1 MLGRRTRGKLRRA
14 PSRPETLAAERAS
27 CTVFPHAVPDV
38 SCAAGLHPEPLHVH
52 TFSAMSIQLTQLLE
66 LSHELCHARK
76 RRCEWETHA
85 EGVLRRRKDANTPP
99 PPGPAATLR
108 SALDGSG
115 DDVRADIAEMHLLCE
130 SLRSQGLSP
139 RAPDAEHAYAR
150 LLSAV
155 KRPSRSDTASFE
167 GSDFEWMIDGGDD
180 SDVVAPRAGCAATGP
195 RSLSRVSFGDQRANR
210 LTSSG
215 SGDDSSETAEMIFAC
230 HSEAADAREC
240 RLTNALHRLSSLL
253 RSTASA
259 APVLESAD
267 SEDDDSEED
276 EEAAAL
282 ALIEETSREAMIEA
296 ERHELSQMLVSSA
309 LDMAAAIPAVEV

>member
-1 MLGRRTRGKLRRA
+1 
-14 PSRPETLAAERAS
+14 
-27 CTVFPHAVPDV
+27 
-38 SCAAGLHPEPLHVH
+38 VH

-99 PPGPAATLR
+99 PPGPASTLR
-108 SALDGSG
+108 NALGGSG

-150 LLSAV
+150 LLSA
-155 KRPSRSDTASFE
+155 SRSDTASFE

-180 SDVVAPRAGCAATGP
+180 SDIVVPRAECAATGP
-195 RSLSRVSFGDQRANR
+195 RIFSRVAFGDQRANSQ
-210 LTSSG
+210 TSSE
-215 SGDDSSETAEMIFAC
+215 SDDDSNETAEMIFAS

-253 RSTASA
+253 RNTASA
-259 APVLESAD
+259 VPVLENTD
-267 SEDDDSEED
+267 SEDEDSEED

-296 ERHELSQMLVSSA
+296 ERYELSQMLVSSA
-309 LDMAAAIPAVEV
+309 LDMAAANPAVEV